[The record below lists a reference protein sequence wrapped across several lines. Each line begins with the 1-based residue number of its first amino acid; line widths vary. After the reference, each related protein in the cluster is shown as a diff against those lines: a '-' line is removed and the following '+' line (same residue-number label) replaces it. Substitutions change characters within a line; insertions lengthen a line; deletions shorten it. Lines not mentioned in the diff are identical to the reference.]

1 MIGAGCGSATNRM
14 RWAGR
19 KCVLL
24 LLGVIMAL
32 GSTPP
37 ANAQIP
43 LRLWHSWQE
52 DGETVLNEWIAAYQQ
67 RVPTIA
73 IQAEFVPA
81 YAMRDQFIAMPNAD
95 RPDLIMVPSDEA
107 GTLFANALTAPLD
120 VRLNAEFRAQV
131 VPVAWRT
138 ATYEGKTVGIPLTLD
153 GLALYYNRA
162 LVPDANVARTWD
174 DLLTQAS
181 AAEGRVGLSMGAGFY
196 ATAGIFFAYG
206 GDLLDD
212 RGVNRLTDETNASR
226 YLTRLKDLY
235 DRAAALNPANSGTPT
250 PEAPFAAPLLAPIH
264 MGSSGVEF
272 RLGNG
277 LYLLD
282 GTWHYADNRA
292 ALRDNF
298 GVMTLPTIDGLA
310 WRPLVR
316 STLLMVSASS
326 RQIEAALS
334 FGRFVTNAD
343 QQRSA
348 AQTAYFVPVNPQTV
362 IEAREMALVS
372 DSLWRDGVAILPR
385 PEMAAYWR
393 AMQRAIDAVIREGQA
408 PRAAAR
414 DLIAQIAAQAA
425 RR

>member
-1 MIGAGCGSATNRM
+1 MGSVGGGSATSRVM
-14 RWAGR
+14 WVRR

-24 LLGVIMAL
+24 LGVMLTLWLAMAY
-32 GSTPP
+32 P
-37 ANAQIP
+37 AQAQIP

-52 DGETVLNEWIAAYQQ
+52 DGETALNDWIAAYQQ

-81 YAMRDQFIAMPNAD
+81 YEMRERFIATPNAD
-95 RPDLIMVPSDEA
+95 RPDLIMIPSDDA
-107 GTLFANALTAPLD
+107 GTLFANALIAPLD
-120 VRLNAEFRAQV
+120 VRLNAEFRGQAA
-131 VPVAWRT
+131 PVAWRT
-138 ATYEGKTVGIPLTLD
+138 ATYEGKTVGLPITLE

-162 LVPDANVARTWD
+162 LVPEANVARTWD

-181 AAEGRVGLSMGAGFY
+181 VAEGQIGLSMGVGFY
-196 ATAGIFFAYG
+196 PTAGIFFAYG

-212 RGVNRLTDETNASR
+212 RGLNRLTDETIVSR

-235 DRAAALNPANSGTPT
+235 DRAATVNPANSGTPT
-250 PEAPFAAPLLAPIH
+250 PAAPFAAPLLEPIQ

-272 RLGNG
+272 RLGRG

-298 GVMTLPTIDGLA
+298 GVIGLPTIDGLA

-316 STLLMVSASS
+316 STVLVVSASS

-334 FGRFVTNAD
+334 FGRFITNAD

-348 AQTAYFVPVNPQTV
+348 AQTAFFVPVNPQTV
-362 IEAREMALVS
+362 IEERGLALVS

-385 PEMAAYWR
+385 AEMVGYWR
-393 AMQRAIDAVIREGQA
+393 AMQQAIESVTRGGQA

-414 DLIAQIAAQAA
+414 DLITQIAAQ
-425 RR
+425 